1 MLRHALTRLV
11 SFAALVVFS
20 TAATHAATTT
30 ELDAEK
36 IKAGLHTTYLEEEG
50 FVDRALELVEKG
62 KLSASTV
69 YSTFVWARSHS
80 VHRFQHFKQGLLERA
95 PSESFCRELLYG
107 PPAPPPPPALT
118 LKRRVLDGILSVLS
132 ILPPVRRLLR

>member
-11 SFAALVVFS
+11 SFAALVVLS
-20 TAATHAATTT
+20 TAATHAATT
-30 ELDAEK
+30 ELDADE

-50 FVDRALELVEKG
+50 FVDRALDLVEDG

-69 YSTFVWARSHS
+69 YSTFLWARSHS
-80 VHRFQHFKQGLLERA
+80 VHKFQHFKYGLLERA
-95 PSESFCRELLYG
+95 PSEAVRQELLYG
-107 PPAPPPPPALT
+107 PPPPPPPPLT
-118 LKRRVLDGILSVLS
+118 LKRRVLDGIVSVLS